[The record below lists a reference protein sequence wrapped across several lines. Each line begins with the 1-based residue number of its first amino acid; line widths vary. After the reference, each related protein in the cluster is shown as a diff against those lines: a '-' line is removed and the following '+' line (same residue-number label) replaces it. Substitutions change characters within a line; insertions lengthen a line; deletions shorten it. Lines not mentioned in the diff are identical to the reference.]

1 MSAPGV
7 PVLQNYSK
15 TQGRQ
20 SNFNVEGAKIARMFK
35 SFQLGV
41 WRGGGGAVSPPVGPG
56 QSP

>member
-41 WRGGGGAVSPPVGPG
+41 WGGAVSPPVGPG